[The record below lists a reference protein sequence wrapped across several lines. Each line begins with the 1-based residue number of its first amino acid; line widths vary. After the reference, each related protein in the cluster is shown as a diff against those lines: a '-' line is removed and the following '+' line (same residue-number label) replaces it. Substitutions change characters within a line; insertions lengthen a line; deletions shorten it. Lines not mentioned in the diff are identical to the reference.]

1 MPGMVAP
8 PHSMVEGT
16 DDGDYYRGE
25 VTGASDAQRA
35 EVAAREAAAAPAEGD
50 AAGTEEK

>member
-1 MPGMVAP
+1 
-8 PHSMVEGT
+8 MVEGT

-35 EVAAREAAAAPAEGD
+35 EVAAREAASAAAEG
-50 AAGTEEK
+50 APAGTEEK

>member
-1 MPGMVAP
+1 MPGMVPP

-25 VTGASDAQRA
+25 VTGATEAQKA
-35 EVAAREAAAAPAEGD
+35 EVAAREAAHAQAAED
-50 AAGTEEK
+50 ASGTEEQ